1 MTSKSAVISLSG
13 GLDSLVSLASIMES
27 VDVKLALFFD
37 YGQRAVKQEENAVKS
52 ISEYYN
58 ISYKTIKLDW
68 LKDIT
73 FTSLVNKDEML
84 PFYDQ
89 DKLNDDISVMEASAK
104 SVWVPNRNGVILNIA
119 AAYADSYSFDYVV
132 FGANKEEATT
142 FPDNSIN
149 YVKSITDSFS
159 FSTSNKVQV
168 IAPLAFKTKQEI
180 VDIASSLDVPLQ
192 LVWSCY
198 SDMCRHCGKCE
209 SCNRL
214 KRALIKNNKSNI
226 WEKLI
231 YSAV

>member
-1 MTSKSAVISLSG
+1 MTSKSAVVLLSG
-13 GLDSLVSLASIMES
+13 GLDSFVSLASIRES

-37 YGQRAVKQEENAVKS
+37 YGQRAVKQEANAVKY
-52 ISEYYN
+52 IAKYYN
-58 ISYKTIKLDW
+58 ISYKTITLGW

-73 FTSLVNKDEML
+73 FTSLVNREETL

-89 DKLNDDISVMEASAK
+89 DKLNEDISVMEASAK

-119 AAYADSYSFDYVV
+119 AAFADSYSFDYVV

-142 FPDNSIN
+142 FPDNSIKF
-149 YVKSITDSFS
+149 VKSITDSFS
-159 FSTSNKVQV
+159 FSTSNKVEL

-198 SDMCRHCGKCE
+198 SDLDHHCGECE

-214 KRALIKNNKSNI
+214 KRALINNNKLQL
-226 WEKLI
+226 WENLF